1 MSDQARIIIS
11 HRRAPRLSL
20 WDKIKLWRAIKTMD
34 LTKLKSRKLWIAA
47 GVAAASVIL
56 NGLGFSQQLID
67 QLVNLALGY
76 LAAQGAVDV
85 ANALKP
91 QAASRKPAE

>member
-1 MSDQARIIIS
+1 MSDPFKDVLRP
-11 HRRAPRLSL
+11 RRAPRLSL
-20 WDKIKLWRAIKTMD
+20 WDKIKLWRALKTMD

-47 GVAAASVIL
+47 GVAAVSVIL

-85 ANALKP
+85 ATALKP
-91 QAASRKPAE
+91 QAASRKPAQ